1 MENVLPNRQ
10 ERRFNLRSIRGETPR
25 KVTEKFTMV
34 ALLALFVG
42 CAPTPASIKF
52 DGDAKVTV
60 NTLDKVDALKATVL
74 DAEGK
79 AIEPQPALTW
89 TVSPDT
95 VAKLEG
101 TQVAPVANG
110 EATVTAAVGEVK
122 ANYTFVVALP
132 DKVEIAGYTAGTP
145 WPVGQSAQLKAMV
158 KAGEA
163 EVAGQTVTWTSSSDA
178 VATVAAD
185 GTVTGVA
192 AGTATITATSGALSA
207 TVDVTIGGEAVAAA
221 DGAAPAAEPA
231 K

>member
-1 MENVLPNRQ
+1 
-10 ERRFNLRSIRGETPR
+10 
-25 KVTEKFTMV
+25 MV

-52 DGDAKVTV
+52 DGDAKVSV
-60 NTLDKVDALKATVL
+60 NKLDQVDVLKATVL

-89 TVSPDT
+89 TVSPDS

-101 TQVAPVANG
+101 AKVTPIANG

-122 ANYTFVVALP
+122 NKYTFVVALP
-132 DKVEIAGYTAGTP
+132 DKVEIAGYTAGTA
-145 WPVGQSAQLKAMV
+145 WPVGQSAQLTATV
-158 KAGEA
+158 KAGETA
-163 EVAGQTVTWTSSSDA
+163 LTGETVTWSSNADT

-185 GTVTGVA
+185 GTVMGVA
-192 AGTATITATSGALSA
+192 AGMATITATSGALTS
-207 TVDVTIGGEAVAAA
+207 TVDVTIGDAAVAAT
-221 DGAAPAAEPA
+221 DAAP

>member
-1 MENVLPNRQ
+1 
-10 ERRFNLRSIRGETPR
+10 
-25 KVTEKFTMV
+25 MV

-60 NTLDKVDALKATVL
+60 HKLDQVDALKATVL

-79 AIEPQPALTW
+79 AIEPQPELTW
-89 TVSPDT
+89 TVTPAT

-101 TQVAPVANG
+101 KKVAPVANG
-110 EATVTAAVGEVK
+110 EATVAAAVGEVK
-122 ANYTFVVALP
+122 AQYTFVVALP

-145 WPVGQSAQLKAMV
+145 WPAGQSAQLTATV
-158 KAGEA
+158 KAGDMA
-163 EVAGQTVTWTSSSDA
+163 VAGETVTWSSSADT

-185 GTVTGVA
+185 GTVMGVA
-192 AGTATITATSGALSA
+192 AGTATITATSGALTS
-207 TVDVTIGGEAVAAA
+207 TVDVTIGDAAAVAAT
-221 DGAAPAAEPA
+221 DAAPA

>member
-1 MENVLPNRQ
+1 
-10 ERRFNLRSIRGETPR
+10 
-25 KVTEKFTMV
+25 MV

-60 NTLDKVDALKATVL
+60 HTLDKVDVSKATVL

-79 AIEPQPALTW
+79 AIEPQPTLTW
-89 TVSPDT
+89 TVGPDT

-101 TQVAPVANG
+101 TQVAPVGNG
-110 EATVTAAVGEVK
+110 EATVTAAIGEVK
-122 ANYTFVVALP
+122 SNYTFVVALP
-132 DKVEIAGYTAGTP
+132 DKVEIAGYTAGSA
-145 WPVGQSAQLKAMV
+145 WPVGQSAQLKATV
-158 KAGEA
+158 KAGET

-192 AGTATITATSGALSA
+192 AGSAIITATSGALSA

-221 DGAAPAAEPA
+221 DGAATEAPAPQ
-231 K
+231 

>member
-1 MENVLPNRQ
+1 
-10 ERRFNLRSIRGETPR
+10 
-25 KVTEKFTMV
+25 MV
-34 ALLALFVG
+34 ALLALLVG

-60 NTLDKVDALKATVL
+60 HKLDQVDYLKATVL

-79 AIEPQPALTW
+79 AIEPQPALSW
-89 TVSPDT
+89 TVTPDT

-101 TQVAPVANG
+101 MKVAPVANG

-132 DKVEIAGYTAGTP
+132 DKVEIAGYTAGSA
-145 WPVGQSAQLKAMV
+145 WPVGQSAQLKGTV
-158 KAGEA
+158 KAGEI
-163 EVAGQTVTWTSSSDA
+163 EVAGETVTWTSSADT

-192 AGTATITATSGALSA
+192 AGTATITATSGALTA
-207 TVDVTIGGEAVAAA
+207 MVDVTIGGEAVAAA
-221 DGAAPAAEPA
+221 DGAAPAAPAEPA

>member
-1 MENVLPNRQ
+1 
-10 ERRFNLRSIRGETPR
+10 
-25 KVTEKFTMV
+25 MV

-52 DGDAKVTV
+52 DGDATV
-60 NTLDKVDALKATVL
+60 SVNKLDQVDVLKATVL

-89 TVSPDT
+89 TVTPDS

-101 TQVAPVANG
+101 AKVTPVANG

-122 ANYTFVVALP
+122 NKYAFIVALP

-145 WPVGQSAQLKAMV
+145 WPAGQSAQLTATV
-158 KAGEA
+158 KAGETA
-163 EVAGQTVTWTSSSDA
+163 LAGETVTWSSSADT
-178 VATVAAD
+178 VATVQAD

-192 AGTATITATSGALSA
+192 PGTATITAASGALSS
-207 TVDVTIGGEAVAAA
+207 TVDVTIGDAAAVAAV
-221 DGAAPAAEPA
+221 PAQ
-231 K
+231 

>member
-1 MENVLPNRQ
+1 
-10 ERRFNLRSIRGETPR
+10 
-25 KVTEKFTMV
+25 MV

-60 NTLDKVDALKATVL
+60 HKLDQVEVNKATVL

-79 AIEPQPALTW
+79 ALEPQPALTW
-89 TVSPDT
+89 TVGPDT

-101 TQVAPVANG
+101 TKVAPVGNG

-132 DKVEIAGYTAGTP
+132 DKIEIAGYTAGSA

-158 KAGEA
+158 KAGET
-163 EVAGQTVTWTSSSDA
+163 EVAGETVSWTSSADT

-192 AGTATITATSGALSA
+192 AGTATITATSGSLTA
-207 TVDVTIGGEAVAAA
+207 TVDVTIGGEAVATA
-221 DGAAPAAEPA
+221 DGAAPADPA
-231 K
+231 AAPK

>member
-1 MENVLPNRQ
+1 
-10 ERRFNLRSIRGETPR
+10 
-25 KVTEKFTMV
+25 MV

-60 NTLDKVDALKATVL
+60 NKLEQVDVLKATVL
-74 DAEGK
+74 DADGK

-89 TVSPDT
+89 SVTPDT

-101 TQVAPVANG
+101 AKVAPVANG

-145 WPVGQSAQLKAMV
+145 WPVGQSAQLKATV
-158 KAGEA
+158 KAGET
-163 EVAGQTVTWTSSSDA
+163 EVAGETVTWTSSADT

-192 AGTATITATSGALSA
+192 AGTATITATAGALTS
-207 TVDVTIGGEAVAAA
+207 TVDVTIGGEAVAATDA
-221 DGAAPAAEPA
+221 AAAPAAQ
-231 K
+231 